1 LLSKGRWIIGKPRR
15 TTIVLSLLLCLAGSP
30 GLLEA
35 AAQAAG
41 PAAGQTPA
49 QIAGQAERPT
59 STPYAGDLSIFEYPD
74 RDRKLHVD
82 RVMDLLGIA
91 PGKTVADIGAG
102 SGWFTVRAAARVG
115 PSGTVYAEDINPKA
129 IDYITQRASQEKL
142 ENVRPTLGSVDDTK
156 LPPNS
161 VDAVLILKTY
171 HEFAHPIPLMERL
184 RISLRPGAKVGI
196 IDRNGNGT
204 DHGIMPEIV
213 EREMAQAGFERVGK
227 YDFTKTDVQDY
238 FLIFVA
244 K

>member
-1 LLSKGRWIIGKPRR
+1 MKPSR

-30 GLLEA
+30 ALPAVA
-35 AAQAAG
+35 A
-41 PAAGQTPA
+41 
-49 QIAGQAERPT
+49 QAERPT
-59 STPYAGDLSIFEYPD
+59 STPYSGDLSIFEYPD
-74 RDRKLHVD
+74 RDKKLHVD
-82 RVMDLLGIA
+82 RVMDLLEIA
-91 PGKTVADIGAG
+91 PGKSVADIGAG

-129 IDYITQRASQEKL
+129 IDYIAQRASQQKL
-142 ENVRPTLGSVDDTK
+142 ENVRPVLGSVDDTK

-171 HEFAHPIPLMERL
+171 HEFAHPIPLMQRL
-184 RISLRPGAKVGI
+184 RLSLRPGAKVGI

-213 EREMAQAGFERVGK
+213 EREMAQAGFERVAK
-227 YDFTKTDVQDY
+227 YDFTKTDGQDY
-238 FLIFVA
+238 FLIFVV